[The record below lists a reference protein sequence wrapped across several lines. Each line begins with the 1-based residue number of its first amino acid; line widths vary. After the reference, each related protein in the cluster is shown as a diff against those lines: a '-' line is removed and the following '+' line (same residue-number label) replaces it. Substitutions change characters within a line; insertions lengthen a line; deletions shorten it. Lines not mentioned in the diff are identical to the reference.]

1 MSARERFADRVRA
14 VTGLAGAP
22 GLEDRISSLEVAV
35 RENAD
40 LAVPLTAL
48 VEGLER
54 DVAEVLARRH
64 DRGMGA

>member
-1 MSARERFADRVRA
+1 MSARERVAERVRA
-14 VTGLAGAP
+14 VTGLAGTP
-22 GLEDRISSLEVAV
+22 GLEARITSLEVAV

-48 VEGLER
+48 VGGLER

-64 DRGMGA
+64 GRGMGA